1 MKVISYM
8 VPVVMLL
15 LSFLYNNNPFI
26 VKEEAQEA
34 FRLLNTIRSNPEQYN
49 KELHLNAK
57 LKITKT
63 PLRWND
69 TLARVAEAKALD
81 MAKRNYFNHVNP
93 EGIGINYLVNQS
105 GYTLNADWLKDKKEN
120 FFESLGSG
128 HDSGVEAIRS
138 LIIDNEDAAKGHR
151 DHLLGIG
158 EWDASLVDVGIGFVK
173 CDGDGGKYQS
183 YTCII
188 IAKHN
193 W

>member
-26 VKEEAQEA
+26 VKEEAQQA
-34 FRLLNTIRSNPEQYN
+34 FQLINTIRSNPEKYY
-49 KELHLNAK
+49 KELQLSSK
-57 LKITKT
+57 LRITKT

-93 EGIGINYLVNQS
+93 DGYGINFFINQS
-105 GYTLNADWLKDKKEN
+105 GYKLNSDWLKDKKEN
-120 FFESLGSG
+120 FFESIASG
-128 HDSGVEAIRS
+128 HDSGIAAVKS
-138 LIIDNEDAAKGHR
+138 LIIDEGDDTKGHR
-151 DHLLGIG
+151 NHLLGVTD
-158 EWDASLVDVGIGFVK
+158 WDASLYDIGIGFVK
-173 CDGDGGKYQS
+173 SDGGDYQS
-183 YTCII
+183 YICII

>member
-1 MKVISYM
+1 MKAISYM

-26 VKEEAQEA
+26 VKEEAQQA
-34 FRLLNTIRSNPEQYN
+34 FQLLNAIRNNPAKYYR
-49 KELHLNAK
+49 ELHLDAK
-57 LKITKT
+57 LPVTKT

-69 TLARVAEAKALD
+69 TLARVAEAKAMD
-81 MAKRNYFNHVNP
+81 MAKRNYFDHVNP
-93 EGIGINYLVNQS
+93 EGYGINYFIHQS

-120 FFESLGSG
+120 FFESIGSG
-128 HDSGVEAIRS
+128 HDSGVEAIKS
-138 LIIDNEDAAKGHR
+138 LIIDAEDPGKGHR

-158 EWDASLVDVGIGFVK
+158 KWDATLKDVGIGFVK
-173 CDGDGGKYQS
+173 CDGGKYQS
-183 YTCII
+183 YICII

>member
-26 VKEEAQEA
+26 VKEEAQTA
-34 FRLLNTIRSNPEQYN
+34 YQLLNAIRNNPEKYY
-49 KELHLNAK
+49 KELHLNGK

-81 MAKRNYFNHVNP
+81 MAKRNYFNHVSP
-93 EGIGINYLVNQS
+93 DGIGINYLVNQS
-105 GYTLNADWLKDKKEN
+105 GYTLNTDWLKDKKEN

-128 HDSGVEAIRS
+128 YDSGAEAVKS
-138 LIIDNEDAAKGHR
+138 LIIDAGDATKGHR
-151 DHLLGIG
+151 NHLLGIG
-158 EWDASLVDVGIGFVK
+158 DWDASLVDIGIGFVRS
-173 CDGDGGKYQS
+173 DGGTYQS
-183 YTCII
+183 YVCII
-188 IAKHN
+188 IAKHT

>member
-26 VKEEAQEA
+26 VKEEAQQA
-34 FRLLNTIRSNPEQYN
+34 FQLINNIRSNPEKYY

-57 LKITKT
+57 LRITKT

-81 MAKRNYFNHVNP
+81 MAKRNFFNHVNP
-93 EGIGINYLVNQS
+93 DGYGINHFINQS
-105 GYTLNADWLKDKKEN
+105 GYKLNSDWLKDKKEN
-120 FFESLGSG
+120 FFESIGSG
-128 HDSGVEAIRS
+128 HDSGMEAVKS
-138 LIIDNEDAAKGHR
+138 LIIDEGDATKGHR
-151 DHLLGIG
+151 NHLLGITD
-158 EWDASLVDVGIGFVK
+158 WDASLYDIGIGFVK
-173 CDGDGGKYQS
+173 NDGGDYQS
-183 YTCII
+183 YICII

>member
-26 VKEEAQEA
+26 VKEEAQQA
-34 FRLLNTIRSNPEQYN
+34 FQLINTIRSNPEKYY
-49 KELHLNAK
+49 KELQLNSK
-57 LKITKT
+57 LRITKT

-93 EGIGINYLVNQS
+93 DGYGINFFINQS
-105 GYTLNADWLKDKKEN
+105 GYKLNTDWLKDKKEN
-120 FFESLGSG
+120 FFESIASG
-128 HDSGVEAIRS
+128 HDSGIAAIKS
-138 LIIDNEDAAKGHR
+138 LIIDEGDATKGHR
-151 DHLLGIG
+151 NHLLGVTD
-158 EWDASLVDVGIGFVK
+158 WDASLYDIGIGFVK
-173 CDGDGGKYQS
+173 CDGGAYQS
-183 YTCII
+183 YICII

>member
-1 MKVISYM
+1 MKLISYM

-26 VKEEAQEA
+26 VKEEAQQA
-34 FRLLNTIRSNPEQYN
+34 FQLINTIRSNPEKYY
-49 KELHLNAK
+49 KELQLSSK
-57 LKITKT
+57 LRITKT

-93 EGIGINYLVNQS
+93 DGYGINFFINQS
-105 GYTLNADWLKDKKEN
+105 GYKLNSDWLKDKKEN
-120 FFESLGSG
+120 FFESIASG
-128 HDSGVEAIRS
+128 HDSGIAAVKS
-138 LIIDNEDAAKGHR
+138 LIIDEGDDTKGHR
-151 DHLLGIG
+151 NHLLGVTD
-158 EWDASLVDVGIGFVK
+158 WDASLYDIGIGFVK
-173 CDGDGGKYQS
+173 SDGSDYQS
-183 YTCII
+183 YICII

>member
-15 LSFLYNNNPFI
+15 LSFLYNNNPFV
-26 VKEEAQEA
+26 VKEEAQLA
-34 FRLLNTIRSNPEQYN
+34 FELLNNIRSNPEKYY
-49 KELHLNAK
+49 KDLHLNGK
-57 LKITKT
+57 LRVTKT

-93 EGIGINYLVNQS
+93 DGYGINYFINQS
-105 GYTLNADWLKDKKEN
+105 GYKLNADWLKDKKEN

-128 HDSGVEAIRS
+128 HDSGAEAVKS
-138 LIIDNEDAAKGHR
+138 LIIDAEDASKGHR
-151 DHLLGIG
+151 NHLLGIG
-158 EWDASLVDVGIGFVK
+158 EWDTSLYDIGIGFVK
-173 CDGDGGKYQS
+173 CDGGDYQS
-183 YTCII
+183 YICII
-188 IAKHN
+188 IAKHD

>member
-26 VKEEAQEA
+26 VKEEAQLA
-34 FRLLNTIRSNPEQYN
+34 FELLNSIRSNPEKYY
-49 KELHLNAK
+49 KELHFNGK
-57 LKITKT
+57 LTITKT

-81 MAKRNYFNHVNP
+81 MAKRNYVNHVSP
-93 EGIGINYLVNQS
+93 EGVGISYLVQRN
-105 GYTLNADWLKDKKEN
+105 GYTLNADWLKNKKDN
-120 FFESLGSG
+120 MFETLGFGDESG
-128 HDSGVEAIRS
+128 AEAVRKLIFDLDDSDTV
-138 LIIDNEDAAKGHR
+138 KR

-158 EWDASLVDVGIGFVK
+158 EWNASLVDVGIGFVK
-173 CDGDGGKYQS
+173 CDGGRFQS

-188 IAKHN
+188 IAKHE
-193 W
+193 

>member
-1 MKVISYM
+1 MKAVSYM

-15 LSFLYNNNPFI
+15 LSFLYNNNPFV
-26 VKEEAQEA
+26 VKEEAQMA
-34 FRLLNTIRSNPEQYN
+34 FQLVNSIRNNPEKYY
-49 KELHLNAK
+49 KELKLNSK
-57 LKITKT
+57 LRITKT

-93 EGIGINYLVNQS
+93 DGYGINYSINQS
-105 GYTLNADWLKDKKEN
+105 GYQLNADWLKDKKEN

-128 HDSGVEAIRS
+128 HDSGTEAVKS
-138 LIIDNEDAAKGHR
+138 LIIDADDATKGHR

-158 EWDASLVDVGIGFVK
+158 DWDATLVDIGIGFVK
-173 CDGDGGKYQS
+173 CDGGKYQS

>member
-1 MKVISYM
+1 MI
-8 VPVVMLL
+8 PVVMLL
-15 LSFLYNNNPFI
+15 LSFLYNNNPFV
-26 VKEEAQEA
+26 VKEEAQGA
-34 FRLLNTIRSNPEQYN
+34 FQLVNSIRNNPEKYY
-49 KELHLNAK
+49 KELKLNSK
-57 LKITKT
+57 LRITKT
-63 PLRWND
+63 LLRWND

-93 EGIGINYLVNQS
+93 DGYGINYSINQS
-105 GYTLNADWLKDKKEN
+105 GYQLNADWLKDKKEN

-128 HDSGVEAIRS
+128 HDSGTEAVKS
-138 LIIDNEDAAKGHR
+138 LIIDADDATKGHR

-158 EWDASLVDVGIGFVK
+158 DWDATLVDIGIGFVK
-173 CDGDGGKYQS
+173 CDGGKYQS

>member
-8 VPVVMLL
+8 VPLVMLL

-26 VKEEAQEA
+26 VKEEAQQA
-34 FRLLNTIRSNPEQYN
+34 FQLLNAIRSNPDKYY

-57 LKITKT
+57 LKVTKT
-63 PLRWND
+63 QLHWND

-81 MAKRNYFNHVNP
+81 MAKRNYFNHVSP
-93 EGIGINYLVNQS
+93 EGIGINYLIHQS
-105 GYTLNADWLKDKKEN
+105 GYALHADWIKDKKDN
-120 FFESLGSG
+120 SFESLGAG
-128 HDSGVEAIRS
+128 HDSGAEAIRS
-138 LIIDNEDAAKGHR
+138 LIIDAGSPGKGHR

-158 EWDASLVDVGIGFVK
+158 EWDASLVDIGIGFVK
-173 CDGDGGKYQS
+173 CDAGEYQS
-183 YTCII
+183 YICII

>member
-1 MKVISYM
+1 MKLISYM

-26 VKEEAQEA
+26 VKEEAQQA
-34 FRLLNTIRSNPEQYN
+34 FQLINTIRSNPEKYY
-49 KELHLNAK
+49 KELQLSSK
-57 LKITKT
+57 LRITKT

-93 EGIGINYLVNQS
+93 DGYGINFFINQS
-105 GYTLNADWLKDKKEN
+105 GYKLNSDWLKDKKEN
-120 FFESLGSG
+120 FFESIASG
-128 HDSGVEAIRS
+128 HDSGIAAVKS
-138 LIIDNEDAAKGHR
+138 LIIDEGDDTKGHR
-151 DHLLGIG
+151 NHLLGVTD
-158 EWDASLVDVGIGFVK
+158 WDASLYDIGIGFVK
-173 CDGDGGKYQS
+173 SDGGDYQS
-183 YTCII
+183 YICII